1 MRDIDKLRQQLA
13 KTFKEQTAEDILD
26 IELSNMYMIGKVLK
40 INIDENYPYFRYLMI
55 KEEIKKDPEFKMNSG
70 SVGTNTN
77 IPKRF
82 R

>member
-1 MRDIDKLRQQLA
+1 LRDIDKLRQQLA

-26 IELSNMYMIGKVLK
+26 IELSNMYMIGKILK

>member
-26 IELSNMYMIGKVLK
+26 IELSNMYMIGKILK